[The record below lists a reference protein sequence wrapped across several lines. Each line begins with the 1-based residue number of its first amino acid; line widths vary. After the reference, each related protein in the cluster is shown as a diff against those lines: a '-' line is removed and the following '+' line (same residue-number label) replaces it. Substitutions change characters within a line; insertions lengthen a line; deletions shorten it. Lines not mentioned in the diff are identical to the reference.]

1 MSGASGVLYH
11 HCFSPP
17 SRMALLTIRN
27 LGLNIQIKNIDIY
40 KGEQNSPQYLKI
52 NPLNQVPA
60 YVEGNFLLAES
71 KAIATYLANSSKSFL
86 YPTDCKKRAL
96 IDAKLY
102 YDTANSFPAV
112 RNFVVTQISIKP
124 IVNKTYETFQRPVLR
139 SGVKIIAQQ
148 TRDDVSVILGK
159 LNSFLE
165 KSEWFAGDELSLAD
179 IGFLSS
185 VGTIKVCFFSDNLD

>member
-124 IVNKTYETFQRPVLR
+124 IVNKTYLWNFPATSASIRRQDNRPADTWRCVCD
-139 SGVKIIAQQ
+139 
-148 TRDDVSVILGK
+148 TRKTQFVSREVRMVCWRWTVVGWHRLPLK
-159 LNSFLE
+159 CWNH
-165 KSEWFAGDELSLAD
+165 KSL
-179 IGFLSS
+179 
-185 VGTIKVCFFSDNLD
+185 FFFW